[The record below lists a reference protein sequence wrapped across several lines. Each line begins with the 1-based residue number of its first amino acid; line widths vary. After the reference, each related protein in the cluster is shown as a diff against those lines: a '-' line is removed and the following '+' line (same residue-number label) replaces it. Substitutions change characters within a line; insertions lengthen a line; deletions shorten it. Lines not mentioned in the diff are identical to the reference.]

1 MAETELSWIQQA
13 AEAVIGHAHR
23 GGVKPI
29 VCASGVSPYGPIHLG
44 NLREVMTAHVVAEEI
59 RSRGHD
65 VVHMHSWDDYDR
77 FRKVPAGLDE
87 GLAAEVGRPL
97 AAVPDPYGELDSYAA
112 HFIGEFTGALARLG
126 VRMREVRQ
134 SEQYPRGAYNAAI
147 RLAMDRRAAVFDV
160 LAGFQTEG
168 WQDRPAAE
176 RRAGYYPFKPYCQ
189 CCGRDFTTVTGYDGL
204 AVAYRCRCGHAG
216 EMTLADGAP
225 ISGKLVWKVDW
236 PMRWVHEGVDF
247 EPAGED
253 HHSPSSSFAS
263 GKVLVREIF
272 GGTEPYSFAYTFVG
286 LAGGSSKMSS
296 SAGGAAIPATALDVL
311 EPVML
316 RWLYVRRA
324 PSQTFTIDLSPRA
337 VQRLYEEWDQF
348 TSRASAPGAPPAA
361 RHLLDV
367 CLRTSAGEVDH
378 SRRTV
383 PFRLLSSAADITQAD
398 PEQIERIVRQH
409 AAHSDALPSGDALLK
424 ELQPRLTCAVNYAT
438 RLLPPE
444 ERTTVRADFSVEA
457 WRALDDQARE
467 GARLLADRAA
477 GAWTLDG
484 LTPLVYAIPKLLR
497 GLPEDA
503 PADPELKRAQREFF
517 AAVYQ
522 LLCSADTGPRLP
534 TLLLSIGPDRARRL
548 LSGPAG
554 A

>member
-13 AEAVIGHAHR
+13 ADAVIGHAHR
-23 GGVKPI
+23 SGVKPI
-29 VCASGVSPYGPIHLG
+29 VCASGVSPSGPIHLG

-65 VVHMHSWDDYDR
+65 VVHLHSWDDYDR

-134 SEQYPRGAYNAAI
+134 SGQYPRGAYNAAI

-160 LAGFQTEG
+160 LAGFQTQG
-168 WQDRPAAE
+168 WQDRPVAE

-189 CCGRDFTTVTGYDGL
+189 SCGRDFTTVTGHDGL
-204 AVAYRCRCGHAG
+204 VVAYRCRCGHAR

-247 EPAGED
+247 EP
-253 HHSPSSSFAS
+253 
-263 GKVLVREIF
+263 
-272 GGTEPYSFAYTFVG
+272 
-286 LAGGSSKMSS
+286 
-296 SAGGAAIPATALDVL
+296 AIPATALDVL

-348 TSRASAPGAPPAA
+348 TSRASAPGAPRPPATCSTCACGPQRGRLTTAAGRCRSGCCPRPPTSPSPTRSRSSGSSASTPPTATLCPAA
-361 RHLLDV
+361 MP
-367 CLRTSAGEVDH
+367 C
-378 SRRTV
+378 SRN
-383 PFRLLSSAADITQAD
+383 SS
-398 PEQIERIVRQH
+398 
-409 AAHSDALPSGDALLK
+409 
-424 ELQPRLTCAVNYAT
+424 
-438 RLLPPE
+438 
-444 ERTTVRADFSVEA
+444 RA
-457 WRALDDQARE
+457 
-467 GARLLADRAA
+467 
-477 GAWTLDG
+477 
-484 LTPLVYAIPKLLR
+484 
-497 GLPEDA
+497 
-503 PADPELKRAQREFF
+503 
-517 AAVYQ
+517 
-522 LLCSADTGPRLP
+522 
-534 TLLLSIGPDRARRL
+534 
-548 LSGPAG
+548 
-554 A
+554 